1 MNNEIYLDHNAT
13 APVREAVADA
23 MMAALRQTG
32 NASSVHRF
40 GRRQR
45 QLVETARAEV
55 AALLGAPPQN
65 VVFTGGGTEAN
76 NLALRG
82 AGRKRIIVS
91 AIEHLSVLQ
100 AADGAEIAPVTA
112 AGIVDIDRLA
122 GMMAADGEPALV
134 SVMLAN
140 NETGAVQPLDDI
152 AGIVEQAGGILHSDM
167 VQAAGRL
174 PLDRYPM
181 AMATVSAHKIG
192 GPQGIGALV
201 LGRDVPL
208 SPVIRGGGQERGRR
222 AGTENMAGIVGFGVA
237 ARLAR
242 EQADGNAAM
251 AKMRDR
257 MEARLLRAFPDAVV
271 FGAGAPRLDNTS
283 CVAIPGMRAE
293 TQIMA
298 LDLAGI
304 AVSAGSACSSGKV
317 TTSHVLQAMGVA
329 ADMAQ
334 CAIRI
339 SFGPGNSDADSDR
352 LIDILRSL
360 RGRTARQDPEA
371 A

>member
-13 APVREAVADA
+13 APVREAVAEA
-23 MMAALRQTG
+23 MMAALRQAG
-32 NASSVHRF
+32 NASSVHGF

-65 VVFTGGGTEAN
+65 VVFTAGGTEAN

-82 AGRKRIIVS
+82 SGRRRVIVS
-91 AIEHLSVLQ
+91 AIEHLSVLH
-100 AADGAEIAPVTA
+100 ATDGAEIAPVTA
-112 AGIVDIDRLA
+112 AGIVDTEGLA
-122 GMMAADGEPALV
+122 GMLAADSEPALV

-140 NETGAVQPLDDI
+140 NETGVVQPLDVI
-152 AGIVEQAGGILHSDM
+152 AGIVVQAGGLLHSDM

-174 PLDRYPM
+174 PLDRHAV
-181 AMATVSAHKIG
+181 AMASLSAHKIG
-192 GPQGIGALV
+192 GPQGVGALV
-201 LGRDVPL
+201 LGRNMPV
-208 SPVIRGGGQERGRR
+208 SPIIRGGGQERGRR
-222 AGTENMAGIVGFGVA
+222 AGTENVAGIVGFGVA
-237 ARLAR
+237 ARLVR
-242 EQADGNAAM
+242 EQAGGNAAM
-251 AKMRDR
+251 ARMRDR
-257 MEARLLRAFPDAVV
+257 MEARLLQAFPDAVI
-271 FGAGAPRLDNTS
+271 FGADAPRLANTS
-283 CVAIPGMRAE
+283 CIAIPGMRAE

-317 TTSHVLQAMGVA
+317 TTSHVLQAMGAA
-329 ADMAQ
+329 ADLAQ

-339 SFGPGNSDADSDR
+339 SFGPGNCDADSDR
-352 LIDILRSL
+352 LVETLLTL
-360 RGRTARQDPEA
+360 RGRTARQKPEA